1 MNHQKREL
9 AMPNTAPKEDLFDGD
24 FQLDDSVLEAAELK
38 AAQVAERPPEVVE
51 QPGDND
57 CTSGACAI

>member
-1 MNHQKREL
+1 
-9 AMPNTAPKEDLFDGD
+9 MPKTVPTDDDVFDGE
-24 FQLDDSVLEAAELK
+24 FQLDDSVLAAAEAK